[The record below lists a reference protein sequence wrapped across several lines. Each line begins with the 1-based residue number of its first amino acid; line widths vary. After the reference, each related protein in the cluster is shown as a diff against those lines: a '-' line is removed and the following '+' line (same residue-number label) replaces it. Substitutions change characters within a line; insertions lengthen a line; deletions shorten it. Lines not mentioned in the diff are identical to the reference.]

1 MPLIECPDCGRK
13 VSDRAKVCPD
23 CACPVAEVIAE
34 KRQETTEAEAAKTR
48 EVVEERLVDCPRC
61 TGRGWYEVGDLVAW
75 CVICE
80 YTGRT
85 PLAKASDGFY
95 AVAPYAVERFLEGEL
110 MPRTSG
116 VVFYLGKAP
125 PPKHR
130 YPKAASRV
138 AIDPND
144 PAIPWEKAEDGGEPD
159 EDGS

>member
-34 KRQETTEAEAAKTR
+34 QRQEVTDAEVAKTR
-48 EVVEERLVDCPRC
+48 EMVDTRLVDCPKC
-61 TGRGWYEVGDLVAW
+61 SGRGWYEVGELVAW

-95 AVAPYAVERFLEGEL
+95 AVAPYAVERFMSGEL
-110 MPRTSG
+110 MARSSG
-116 VVFYLGKAP
+116 VVFHLGKAP

-130 YPKAASRV
+130 YPNAAARV
-138 AIDPND
+138 PVDPND
-144 PAIPWEKAEDGGEPD
+144 PSIPWDTPDPDLGLDD
-159 EDGS
+159 ED